1 MVIDEKIKSKLLSW
15 NDTEPIYKQFEKKCI
30 TLSEISGIIIN
41 PDDYQLQYQ
50 LHESALDSYI
60 DFQTDLYKT
69 LYEKYPNVEFG
80 MSGRL
85 KSPFS
90 HYEKVVRKFIDL
102 IQKDELRTVEILDD
116 YAMKIFIL
124 SINYPVDKI
133 SVDSEGIYIDS
144 GADEFRINEGDVF
157 EILHNGRSL
166 NIVVD
171 KGVAN
176 VWIDKKNVPHI
187 STVIDDKDTI
197 FPLNMATTYKK
208 SCKEHLVNYCR
219 DFQNDVEEFYN
230 NRGFAT
236 KKRKDYI
243 SNPKPSGYASRQ
255 CSFYSE
261 KEGLGLECQI
271 RTYDMEKF
279 SNAERKY
286 GYKKNESKLSNN
298 SINRL
303 SRFTLTTRFA
313 DGFTTYRMTDAECFE
328 YLYGMSLK
336 DYRKEKI
343 QQMEQQTKPT
353 LAFKD
358 DRSKN
363 DGAR

>member
-1 MVIDEKIKSKLLSW
+1 MIIDEKIKSKLLSW
-15 NDTEPIYKQFEKKCI
+15 NDNEPIYKQFEKKCA
-30 TLSEISGIIIN
+30 TLSKISGLIIN
-41 PDDYQLQYQ
+41 PIEYQLQYQ
-50 LHESALDSYI
+50 LHEAALDEYV
-60 DFQTDLYKT
+60 DFQTELYKT

-90 HYEKVVRKFIDL
+90 HYEKVIRKFIDL
-102 IQKDELRTVEILDD
+102 IQKDELKPVQILDD

-124 SINYPVDKI
+124 SINYSVDKI
-133 SVDSEGIYIDS
+133 SVDSNGIYIDS
-144 GADEFRINEGDVF
+144 GADEFRISDGDAF
-157 EILHNGRSL
+157 EILYKGKPINIIVNNG
-166 NIVVD
+166 
-171 KGVAN
+171 ATN
-176 VWIDKKNVPHI
+176 VWIDNNIPYI
-187 STVIDDKDTI
+187 STVIDDQKVTL
-197 FPLNMATTYKK
+197 PLNIATTYKK
-208 SCKEHLVNYCR
+208 SGKENLVNYCH
-219 DFQNDVEEFYN
+219 DFQDDVEEFYN
-230 NRGFAT
+230 NHGFVT

-255 CSFYSE
+255 SSFYSE
-261 KEGLGLECQI
+261 EEELGIECQI

-328 YLYGMSLK
+328 YLYGISLQE
-336 DYRKEKI
+336 YRK
-343 QQMEQQTKPT
+343 QMKPT

-358 DRSKN
+358 DKSKN